1 MGEVSTSEWGDL
13 VDCDGELIGLQRFY
27 ILLESTDRS
36 RLLGLYSKDGCDLP
50 LSELI
55 SLSIFAIKI

>member
-1 MGEVSTSEWGDL
+1 M
-13 VDCDGELIGLQRFY
+13 DCDGELIGLQRFY